1 MVIFTGL
8 VLRQICVEHIDGPN
22 ERKGSPAPDR
32 LREMERSLLRVLGDG
47 WPGVEP
53 RQPVKA
59 RDRVRRFK
67 RRAHRAAPD
76 LQRRLDRPRR
86 DPADELRERPGT
98 GNRRGPTAGKA
109 QEDCTIDLIAL
120 HGGGFGRKRHEAYR
134 DDRGS

>member
-59 RDRVRRFK
+59 RDRVRLCK

-76 LQRRLDRPRR
+76 LQRRLDRPGC
-86 DPADELRERPGT
+86 DTADELCARPGT
-98 GNRRGPTAGKA
+98 GKRRGPATS
-109 QEDCTIDLIAL
+109 
-120 HGGGFGRKRHEAYR
+120 EA
-134 DDRGS
+134 